1 MNKAQNRPTL
11 HKVLSMIL
19 ALVMVLSLLPLSGF
33 TASSNAAVED
43 YEYNIMFLD
52 CGRKYFSVSS
62 IKSFIDEASAAG
74 FNYIQLAVGNDG
86 MRFLL
91 DDMSLTVNGT
101 TYSSEEVSAAIHS
114 GNEAYYDFNTDE
126 LTQSEMD
133 TIIAYANEKGMGVI
147 PCINT
152 PGHMDAI
159 LDAAEALTNE
169 TCSYNGSTRTIDV
182 TNSTAVSFTKAFLQ
196 KYINYFASKGCT
208 LFNMGADEYAND
220 IYTSGSMGFGNLQS
234 EGKYSYYVT
243 YVNEVAA
250 MIKTAGMK
258 PMAFNDGI
266 YFNSKTSYGAFDTD
280 ILICYWSSGWG
291 SYNPMPATT
300 LASMGYKL
308 INTHGDYYWVLGKSD
323 SQCDANKAAGFDYK
337 SFQGSTVENPAG
349 SMFCIWC
356 DYPGA
361 GTESSVISNTS
372 ATIAAFGGK
381 LPKVEAFNAVMSSTV
396 YNSSGST
403 TSSESDVLSV
413 TASGL
418 TSLTCTQTTAPAIND
433 AEADRI
439 QAYDVTPKT
448 ADGNYT
454 GSASVSIKI
463 PSGWDISKVRGF
475 VVNDNTVTSYTG
487 TVSNDFYTFTAP
499 HFSVMGLY
507 QLAAASYT
515 DTKEIELTVGGTVTV
530 TQSNVESSGN
540 ITVSDSSIATV
551 NAEYKNIESS
561 TTRVLSS
568 QITSFTTNGT
578 TGVISDGNRNYLVI
592 DSSGSIS
599 NTTDINDATEFTVKK
614 SSGGGGSSSSNYTIC
629 DDNGYYLRYGSGS
642 LSASKSSSKWY
653 YNDGFA
659 AGRNK
664 NNNSYY
670 YYYYI
675 DFSDGKW
682 TVSYSNSSST
692 AGLYGTTTKTTEP
705 VQGTEI
711 TFTGVAAGTT
721 EIQVGDVLYKITVT
735 DKAPN
740 DAMTS
745 NSITLE
751 HWITNAKVTSTSQ
764 GSTYTTTIYSSDAS
778 SDDGLAISS
787 KSYNPGYWGT
797 VEVYY
802 WQAVCLDSD
811 NLQTDDGG
819 DDETADGT
827 TLTHIRYHGDAWQY
841 KTAADGTWHYFLS
854 DDQLVAYYL
863 QKTDVTQEIT
873 TYTKDYGYDTSSSTI
888 TNGGDGKGSVAL
900 SFAVVYPDG
909 NISPVESSIYA
920 SSTMIFN
927 YWDGRDIGIVAP
939 ENNSDYNIA
948 RITVTDG
955 KRNRASDDSYWGSND
970 NWYGTSATSSD
981 SITWEKT
988 TDSSTGKI
996 WYDETVVWD
1005 KVTDAGTTP
1014 MVNGQV
1020 DNITWSAKNTAKLVL
1035 IYLEPIEKETN
1046 LNVVWYDDNARTE
1059 ISRTQVAMKYNQ
1071 GDAEP
1076 TFTDKLMCNG
1086 AVIGGNGP
1094 WTGKTSTD
1102 SNYLP
1107 DGACV
1112 ENSSGINQ
1120 TFNKNLLT
1128 NISVT
1133 GVYASGLYEYVS
1145 AEISDDGKT
1154 LTLHYNLK
1162 ATSGKIFVVDFGLPV
1177 NIPFADFGL
1186 ESAATISS
1194 VSFDSNDITQTIKQG
1209 TYGTGAID
1217 MTNKVVTYTLTKTL
1231 DSQVVIPIYVTFND
1245 RNTIRQQVY
1254 IIPASTVYY
1263 EDSFATFTDGS
1274 YNSQDVKWDTVTDD
1288 TTQENVTQ
1296 ALEALGSKQNV
1307 YGYDPAYN
1315 SSTKYSLGS
1324 AHKVT
1329 VSSTMAEDENV
1340 VWPSATFTFTGT
1352 GFDIISLTDN
1362 TSGAIYV
1369 DVYQG
1374 SEATGTPVK
1383 RLVVNNYY
1391 GYKYENNNWIVSNE
1405 AGANPLYQIP
1415 VMKVDLTTSGTYT
1428 AVITV
1433 AYASRQDKTGGSEYT
1448 FVLDAIRVYNP
1459 IGKDYDYGNDGEK
1472 SPSYVEIKKVL
1483 LDISALSKENATGA
1497 VFIDGKGS
1505 NVTATE
1511 YANYGPNHEAY
1522 LANSQA
1528 IAFQLVASAEPTSV
1542 QLGAK
1547 LANGTAGS
1555 LTISGASCVKE
1566 TEGVLSL
1573 NTSTDMY
1580 YELMGLEW
1588 SEQNDGTY
1596 KSSVITLTNNGKE
1609 GSIISLTNLKFIGAT
1624 YTSES
1629 ADVENATSEV
1639 ALLSLA
1645 ASPAMVD
1652 EAVLAVSNVLY
1663 DDPEPTPDPEPEVKT
1678 FEPDTFKVS
1687 LSKNSISAGQKATLT
1702 VKASAEVTAI
1712 TVNGETYDSYKTR
1725 YERSGWNWRSAKTE
1739 YHVFTVSLTP
1749 TETTEYDVVAVNA
1762 DGAVSETETVTLTVK
1777 AAQSNWWDNV
1787 WNNFFGK
1794 WF

>member
-33 TASSNAAVED
+33 TASDNAAVEG

-91 DDMSLTVNGT
+91 DDMSLTVDGT

-114 GNEAYYDFNTDE
+114 GNEAYYNFDTDE
-126 LTQSEMD
+126 LTQAEMD

-159 LDAAEALTNE
+159 LDAAEALTNA

-182 TNSTAVSFTKAFLQ
+182 TNSTAVSFTKEFLQ

-234 EGKYSYYVT
+234 TGKYSYYVT

-250 MIKTAGMK
+250 MIKNAGMK

-266 YFNSKTSYGAFDTD
+266 YFNSNTSSGTFDTD
-280 ILICYWSSGWG
+280 ILICYWSCGWG

-300 LASMGYKL
+300 LASKGFKL
-308 INTHGDYYWVLGKSD
+308 INTHGDYYYVLGGTA
-323 SQCDANKAAGFDYK
+323 QCSADKAKEFDYK
-337 SFQGSTVENPAG
+337 TFQGSTVEKPAG

-356 DYPGA
+356 DYPSA
-361 GTESSVISNTS
+361 GTEASVISNTS
-372 ATIAAFGGK
+372 ATIAAFGGT
-381 LPKVEAFNAVMSSTV
+381 LPAVEAFNAVPSSTV

-418 TSLTCTQTTAPAIND
+418 TSLTCTQTTAPVIND

-507 QLAAASYT
+507 QLAAAS
-515 DTKEIELTVGGTVTV
+515 DTETEEIELTVGGTATV
-530 TQSNVESSGN
+530 TQSNVDSSSS
-540 ITVSDSSIATV
+540 ITGGDSSIATV
-551 NAEYKNIESS
+551 SAKYKDIAGS
-561 TTRVLSS
+561 TTRVLGS
-568 QITSFTTNGT
+568 QITSFTTSGT
-578 TGVISDGNRNYLVI
+578 TGVISDGNGNYLVI

-599 NTTDINDATEFTVKK
+599 NTIDINAATEFTVTSTTKNNK
-614 SSGGGGSSSSNYTIC
+614 TYTIEGSNDYVLSVSDSSSGRSLYASKESSTTWKYDGDKGFYFQKQGGSS
-629 DDNGYYLRYGSGS
+629 YYLTPSWSISKNSVSSYGNLYS
-642 LSASKSSSKWY
+642 
-653 YNDGFA
+653 
-659 AGRNK
+659 
-664 NNNSYY
+664 
-670 YYYYI
+670 
-675 DFSDGKW
+675 
-682 TVSYSNSSST
+682 VS
-692 AGLYGTTTKTTEP
+692 TKTGET
-705 VQGTEI
+705 VQGIEI

-721 EIQVGDVLYKITVT
+721 DIQVGNVLYKITVT

-981 SITWEKT
+981 SITWDKT

-1014 MVNGQV
+1014 MVNGKV

-1035 IYLEPIEKETN
+1035 IYLEPIEKATN
-1046 LNVVWYDDNARTE
+1046 LNVVWYDDNASAE
-1059 ISRTQVAMKYNQ
+1059 ITKTQVAMKYTQ
-1071 GDAEP
+1071 GADVP
-1076 TFTDKLMCNG
+1076 SFKTDLKS
-1086 AVIGGNGP
+1086 V
-1094 WTGKTSTD
+1094 TSGVTKWP
-1102 SNYLP
+1102 SNDPKSNDYLP
-1107 DGACV
+1107 DAAYV
-1112 ENSSGINQ
+1112 TNSSGINQ
-1120 TFNKNLLT
+1120 TFNKDLLT
-1128 NISVT
+1128 NTSVT

-1145 AEISDDGKT
+1145 ADISVDGKT

-1162 ATSGKIFVVDFGLPV
+1162 AASGKIFVVDFGLPV

-1186 ESAATISS
+1186 ESALTISS
-1194 VSFDSNDITQTIKQG
+1194 VSFDSKDSTQTIKHG

-1217 MTNKVVTYTLTKTL
+1217 MTKNVVTYTLTKTL
-1231 DSQVVIPIYVTFND
+1231 DSLVAIPIFVTFND
-1245 RNTIRQQVY
+1245 KNTIRQQVY

-1329 VSSTMAEDENV
+1329 VSSTMAEDKNV

-1415 VMKVDLTTSGTYT
+1415 VMKVDLTTSDTYT

-1483 LDISALSKENATGA
+1483 LDTSALSKENATGA

-1528 IAFQLVASAEPTSV
+1528 IAFQLVASAKPTSV

-1555 LTISGASCVKE
+1555 LTISGASYVKE

-1580 YELMGLEW
+1580 YELTGLEW

>member
-33 TASSNAAVED
+33 TASDNDAVEGYD
-43 YEYNIMFLD
+43 YNIMFLD

-91 DDMSLTVNGT
+91 DDMSLTVNET

-114 GNEAYYDFNTDE
+114 GNEAYYNFDTDE
-126 LTQSEMD
+126 LTQTEMD

-159 LDAAEALTNE
+159 LDAAEKLTNE
-169 TCSYNGSTRTIDV
+169 TCSYKGSTRTIDV

-234 EGKYSYYVT
+234 EGKYSCYVT

-266 YFNSKTSYGAFDTD
+266 YFNSNASSGTFDTD

-300 LASMGYKL
+300 LASKGFKL
-308 INTHGDYYWVLGKSD
+308 INTHGDYYYVLGGTA
-323 SQCDANKAAGFDYK
+323 QCSADKAKEFDYK
-337 SFQGSTVENPAG
+337 TFQGSTVENPAG

-361 GTESSVISNTS
+361 GTESDVISSTS
-372 ATIAAFGGK
+372 DTITAFGGT

-403 TSSESDVLSV
+403 TSSQSDVLSV

-418 TSLTCTQTTAPAIND
+418 TNLTCTQTTAPAIND
-433 AEADRI
+433 AEAGKI

-454 GSASVSIKI
+454 DPASVSIKI
-463 PSGWDISKVRGF
+463 PDGWDTSTVRAF
-475 VVNDNTVTSYTG
+475 VVNDDNTVTTVIG

-515 DTKEIELTVGGTVTV
+515 KTQEIELTVGGTATYI
-530 TQSNVESSGN
+530 QSGVDSSSS
-540 ITVSDSSIATV
+540 ITVGDSSIATAS
-551 NAEYKNIESS
+551 AEYKNIESS
-561 TTRVLSS
+561 TTKVLGS
-568 QITSFTTNGT
+568 QITSFSTNGT
-578 TGVISDGNRNYLVI
+578 TGVISDGNDNYLVI
-592 DSSGSIS
+592 DSNGSIS
-599 NTTDINDATEFTVKK
+599 NTTDINAATEFTVKK
-614 SSGGGGSSSSNYTIC
+614 SSGGSSSNYTIY
-629 DDNGYYLRYGSGS
+629 DNNGYYLKNGSGS
-642 LSASKSSSKWY
+642 LSASTSSSKWY

-670 YYYYI
+670 NYL
-675 DFSDGKW
+675 DFSDEKW
-682 TVSYSNSSST
+682 TVSNSIGSNKT
-692 AGLYGTTTKTTEP
+692 GLYGTTTKTTDP
-705 VQGTEI
+705 VKGAEI

-721 EIQVGDVLYKITVT
+721 EIQVGNVLYKITVT

-745 NSITLE
+745 KSITLE

-787 KSYNPGYWGT
+787 KSYNPGYWGE

-827 TLTHIRYHGDAWQY
+827 TLTHIRYHGGAWQY

-854 DDQLVAYYL
+854 SDQLVAYYL

-955 KRNRASDDSYWGSND
+955 KRNRASVDSYWSSND

-1071 GDAEP
+1071 GDDEP
-1076 TFTDKLMCNG
+1076 SFKTDLKS
-1086 AVIGGNGP
+1086 V
-1094 WTGKTSTD
+1094 TSGVTEWP
-1102 SNYLP
+1102 SNDPKSNDYLP
-1107 DGACV
+1107 DAAYV
-1112 ENSSGINQ
+1112 TNSSGINQ
-1120 TFNKNLLT
+1120 TFNKDLLT
-1128 NISVT
+1128 ITSVT

-1145 AEISDDGKT
+1145 ADISDDGKT

-1307 YGYDPAYN
+1307 YGYDPAYS
-1315 SSTKYSLGS
+1315 SSTQYSLGS

-1362 TSGAIYV
+1362 TSGTIFV
-1369 DVYQG
+1369 DVYEG
-1374 SEATGTPVK
+1374 KDTNNESKKSVF
-1383 RLVVNNYY
+1383 VNNYY
-1391 GYKYENNNWIVSNE
+1391 GYEYKDGKWVVSKTKTN
-1405 AGANPLYQIP
+1405 ALYQIP
-1415 VMKVDLTTSGTYT
+1415 VIRFTDLTYGEYT
-1428 AVITV
+1428 VVIRP
-1433 AYASRQDKTGGSEYT
+1433 AYNEYLDHTDKGEYT

-1459 IGKDYDYGNDGEK
+1459 MGEDYDYTEDGEGY
-1472 SPSYVEIKKVL
+1472 PQYIKLRDKLADQEASIAGDSKV
-1483 LDISALSKENATGA
+1483 
-1497 VFIDGKGS
+1497 VFIDGGS
-1505 NVTATE
+1505 TADITT
-1511 YANYGPNHEAY
+1511 YANYGPNNEVY
-1522 LANSQA
+1522 LAKGQA
-1528 IAFQLVASAEPTSV
+1528 ISFTVPAGLTNLETV
-1542 QLGAK
+1542 QIGAK
-1547 LANGTAGS
+1547 ALSGTAKMNVTVGS
-1555 LTISGASCVKE
+1555 DTATVTTEDISTA
-1566 TEGVLSL
+1566 TE
-1573 NTSTDMY
+1573 MY
-1580 YELMGLEW
+1580 YKFNAESGN
-1588 SEQNDGTY
+1588 QVT
-1596 KSSVITLTNNGKE
+1596 ITNTGE
-1609 GSIISLTNLKFIGAT
+1609 GILSLTNLKLTFKVDPTAST
-1624 YTSES
+1624 
-1629 ADVENATSEV
+1629 ENEIALTAMDTEEQEV
-1639 ALLSLA
+1639 AVMAVRALFA
-1645 ASPAMVD
+1645 A
-1652 EAVLAVSNVLY
+1652 
-1663 DDPEPTPDPEPEVKT
+1663 PTPVVET
-1678 FEPDTFKVS
+1678 FEPETFKVS

-1712 TVNGETYDSYKTR
+1712 TVNGETYDSYTTR
-1725 YERSGWNWRSAKTE
+1725 YERSGWRWWSAKTE

-1762 DGAVSETETVTLTVK
+1762 DGAVSEAKTVTLTVRP
-1777 AAQSNWWDNV
+1777 AQSNWWDNV

>member
-33 TASSNAAVED
+33 TASDNAVVED

-91 DDMSLTVNGT
+91 DDMSLTVDGT
-101 TYSSEEVSAAIHS
+101 TYSSEKVSAAIHS
-114 GNEAYYDFNTDE
+114 GNEKYYNFNTDE

-159 LDAAEALTNE
+159 LDAAEALTNK

-182 TNSTAVSFTKAFLQ
+182 TNSTAVSFTNAFLL

-243 YVNEVAA
+243 YVNEVAE
-250 MIKTAGMK
+250 MIKDAGME

-266 YFNSKTSYGAFDTD
+266 YFNSNASSGTFDTD

-300 LASMGYKL
+300 LASKGFKL
-308 INTHGDYYWVLGKSD
+308 INTHGDYYYVLGGTA
-323 SQCDANKAAGFDYK
+323 QCSADKAKEFDYK
-337 SFQGSTVENPAG
+337 TFQGSKVENPAG

-356 DYPGA
+356 DSPGA
-361 GTESSVISNTS
+361 GTEASVISSTS
-372 ATIAAFGGK
+372 ATIAAFGGT
-381 LPKVEAFNAVMSSTV
+381 LPKVEAASTV
-396 YNSSGST
+396 ESKTVTDASSDT
-403 TSSESDVLSV
+403 SV
-413 TASGL
+413 TAPGLVGL
-418 TSLTCTQTTAPAIND
+418 TVTETTNVPEITN
-433 AEADRI
+433 AEKTL
-439 QAYDVTPKT
+439 AYNVTPRT

-454 GSASVSIKI
+454 DSASVSIKI
-463 PSGWDISKVRGF
+463 PSDWDTSKVRGF
-475 VVNDNTVTSYTG
+475 VVNDDNTVTTVMG
-487 TVSNDFYTFTAP
+487 TVSSSFYTFTAS

-515 DTKEIELTVGGTVTV
+515 KTEEIELTVGGTVTF
-530 TQSNVESSGN
+530 TQSNVDSSSS
-540 ITVSDSSIATV
+540 ITVGDSSIATV

-561 TTRVLSS
+561 TTKVLGS
-568 QITSFTTNGT
+568 QITSFTTSGN
-578 TGVISDGNRNYLVI
+578 TGVISDGNDNYLVI
-592 DSSGSIS
+592 DSNGNIS
-599 NTTDINDATEFTVKK
+599 NTNDINAATEFTVTKK
-614 SSGGGGSSSSNYTIC
+614 SGSDSSSYTIC
-629 DDNGYYLRYGSGS
+629 DGNGNYLKKSNGS
-642 LSASKSSSKWY
+642 LSTSKSSSKWY
-653 YNDGFA
+653 YNNGLA
-659 AGRNK
+659 ASREKSKGSYSY
-664 NNNSYY
+664 SYY
-670 YYYYI
+670 LN
-675 DFSDGKW
+675 FSDGKW

-692 AGLYGTTTKTTEP
+692 TGLYGTTTRTTEP
-705 VQGTEI
+705 VKGTEI

-721 EIQVGDVLYKITVT
+721 EIQVGNVLYNITVT
-735 DKAPN
+735 DKAPD

-745 NSITLE
+745 KSITLE

-787 KSYNPGYWGT
+787 KSYNPGYWGE

-811 NLQTDDGG
+811 NLQTADGG

-827 TLTHIRYHGDAWQY
+827 TLTHIRYHGGAWQY

-873 TYTKDYGYDTSSSTI
+873 TYTKDYGYNTSGSTI
-888 TNGGDGKGSVAL
+888 ANGGDGNGSVAL

-927 YWDGRDIGIVAP
+927 YWYGRDIGIVAP
-939 ENNSDYNIA
+939 ENNSYYNIA
-948 RITVTDG
+948 RITVTNG
-955 KRNRASDDSYWGSND
+955 NRNRASDSSWGSND
-970 NWYGTSATSSD
+970 YWYGTSATSSD

-988 TDSSTGKI
+988 TDSFTGKI

-1014 MVNGQV
+1014 MVNGKV

-1035 IYLEPIEKETN
+1035 IYLEPIEKATN
-1046 LNVVWYDDNARTE
+1046 LNVVWYDDNARTV
-1059 ISRTQVAMKYNQ
+1059 ISNTQVAMKYNQ

-1076 TFTDKLMCNG
+1076 TFTDKLMCESV
-1086 AVIGGNGP
+1086 VIGGNGP

-1102 SNYLP
+1102 SDYLP
-1107 DGACV
+1107 DDAYV

-1128 NISVT
+1128 NTGVT

-1145 AEISDDGKT
+1145 ADISADGKT
-1154 LTLHYNLK
+1154 LTLHYDLK

-1194 VSFDSNDITQTIKQG
+1194 VSFDSKDSTQTIKHG

-1231 DSQVVIPIYVTFND
+1231 DSQVAIPIFVTFND
-1245 RNTIRQQVY
+1245 SKTICQQVR

-1263 EDSFATFTDGS
+1263 EDSFAKFNSGKYTANSVENKVEWGTDG
-1274 YNSQDVKWDTVTDD
+1274 

-1296 ALEALGSKQNV
+1296 ALEALGDKENV

-1315 SSTKYSLGS
+1315 SSTQYSLGS

-1329 VSSTMAEDENV
+1329 VSAAMAEDENV
-1340 VWPSATFTFTGT
+1340 VWPSATFTFKGT

-1362 TSGAIYV
+1362 TSGTIFV
-1369 DVYQG
+1369 DVYEG
-1374 SEATGTPVK
+1374 KDTAGESKESVF
-1383 RLVVNNYY
+1383 VDNYY
-1391 GYKYENNNWIVSNE
+1391 GYEYKDGKWVVNKTSTN
-1405 AGANPLYQIP
+1405 ALYQIP
-1415 VMKVDLTTSGTYT
+1415 VISFTDLTYGEYT
-1428 AVITV
+1428 VVIRP
-1433 AYASRQDKTGGSEYT
+1433 AYNKYLDHTDKDEYT

-1459 IGKDYDYGNDGEK
+1459 MGEDYDYTKDGEGY
-1472 SPSYVEIKKVL
+1472 PQYIKLRDKLADKEASFAGDSKV
-1483 LDISALSKENATGA
+1483 
-1497 VFIDGKGS
+1497 VFIDGGS
-1505 NVTATE
+1505 MADITT
-1511 YANYGPNHEAY
+1511 YANYGPNNEVY
-1522 LANSQA
+1522 LAKGQA
-1528 IAFQLVASAEPTSV
+1528 ISFTVPAGLTNLETV
-1542 QLGAK
+1542 QIGAK
-1547 LANGTAGS
+1547 APSGTAKMNVTVGS
-1555 LTISGASCVKE
+1555 DTATVTTEDISTA
-1566 TEGVLSL
+1566 TE
-1573 NTSTDMY
+1573 MY
-1580 YELMGLEW
+1580 YKFTAVSGN
-1588 SEQNDGTY
+1588 QVT
-1596 KSSVITLTNNGKE
+1596 ITNTGE
-1609 GSIISLTNLKFIGAT
+1609 GILSLTNLKLTFKVDPTAST
-1624 YTSES
+1624 
-1629 ADVENATSEV
+1629 ENEIALTAMDTEEQEV
-1639 ALLSLA
+1639 AVMAVRALFA
-1645 ASPAMVD
+1645 A
-1652 EAVLAVSNVLY
+1652 
-1663 DDPEPTPDPEPEVKT
+1663 PTPVVET
-1678 FEPDTFKVS
+1678 FEPETFKVS

-1712 TVNGETYDSYKTR
+1712 TVNGETYDSYTTR
-1725 YERSGWNWRSAKTE
+1725 YERSGWRWWSAKTE

-1749 TETTEYDVVAVNA
+1749 AETAEYNVVAVNA
-1762 DGAVSETETVTLTVK
+1762 DGAVSEAKTVTLTVRP
-1777 AAQSNWWDNV
+1777 AQSNWWDNV

>member
-33 TASSNAAVED
+33 TASDNDAVEGYD
-43 YEYNIMFLD
+43 YNIMFLD

-101 TYSSEEVSAAIHS
+101 TYSSEQVSAAIHS
-114 GNEAYYDFNTDE
+114 GNEAYYNFDTDE

-159 LDAAEALTNE
+159 LDAAEELTNK

-220 IYTSGSMGFGNLQS
+220 KYTSGSMGFGNLQS
-234 EGKYSYYVT
+234 EGKYSCYVT
-243 YVNEVAA
+243 YVNEVAE
-250 MIKTAGMK
+250 MIKDAGMK

-266 YFNSKTSYGAFDTD
+266 YFNSNTSSGTFDTD
-280 ILICYWSSGWG
+280 ILICYWSRGWG

-300 LASMGYKL
+300 LASKGFKL
-308 INTHGDYYWVLGKSD
+308 INTHGDYYYVLGGTA
-323 SQCDANKAAGFDYK
+323 QCSADKAKEFDYK
-337 SFQGSTVENPAG
+337 TFQGSTVENPAG

-356 DYPGA
+356 DDPGA
-361 GTESSVISNTS
+361 GAEASVISSTS
-372 ATIAAFGGK
+372 ATIAAFGGT
-381 LPKVEAFNAVMSSTV
+381 LPAVEEFNAVPSSTV

-433 AEADRI
+433 AEADKI

-463 PSGWDISKVRGF
+463 PSGWDNSKVRGF
-475 VVNDNTVTSYTG
+475 VVNSDNTVTSYTG
-487 TVSNDFYTFTAP
+487 TVSNDFYTFTAS

-507 QLAAASYT
+507 QLAAAS
-515 DTKEIELTVGGTVTV
+515 DTETEEIKITVGGTATV
-530 TQSNVESSGN
+530 TQSNVDSSGS
-540 ITVSDSSIATV
+540 ITGGDSSIATAS
-551 NAEYKNIESS
+551 AEYKNIESS
-561 TTRVLSS
+561 TTKTLGS
-568 QITSFTTNGT
+568 QITSFSKNGT
-578 TGVISDGNRNYLVI
+578 TGVISDGVGNYLVI
-592 DSSGSIS
+592 DSNGNIS
-599 NTTDINDATEFTVKK
+599 NTNDINAATEFTVTSTTKNNK
-614 SSGGGGSSSSNYTIC
+614 TNYTIE
-629 DDNGYYLRYGSGS
+629 GSNDYV
-642 LSASKSSSKWY
+642 LSVSDSSGRLLYASKESSTTWKY
-653 YNDGFA
+653 DGDKGFYFQKQ
-659 AGRNK
+659 GG
-664 NNNSYY
+664 NSYY
-670 YYYYI
+670 LTPSWSI
-675 DFSDGKW
+675 SKNS
-682 TVSYSNSSST
+682 VSSYGNLYSVS
-692 AGLYGTTTKTTEP
+692 TKTGET
-705 VQGTEI
+705 VQVTEI
-711 TFTGVAAGTT
+711 TFTGVAVGTT
-721 EIQVGDVLYKITVT
+721 EIQVGNVLYTITV
-735 DKAPN
+735 KAEDVSKVDPIKLEYWLTN
-740 DAMTS
+740 TS
-745 NSITLE
+745 ISTVTGAE
-751 HWITNAKVTSTSQ
+751 SEPRTNIKSE
-764 GSTYTTTIYSSDAS
+764 TYYAYYTPVKADSDGVATENGIDVTTIAPATTRSNEDNR
-778 SDDGLAISS
+778 DL
-787 KSYNPGYWGT
+787 
-797 VEVYY
+797 YY
-802 WQAVCLDSD
+802 WRCRLLDKNVTNSYGS
-811 NLQTDDGG
+811 LTEWQTNDGG
-819 DDETADGT
+819 DDDTWSGVGFT
-827 TLTHIRYHGDAWQY
+827 KIRYYGSQWQVFTENNQWVNVES
-841 KTAADGTWHYFLS
+841 KH
-854 DDQLVAYYL
+854 QLVAYYL
-863 QKTDVTQEIT
+863 EYIKVSDEVESFAADWGGRGTG
-873 TYTKDYGYDTSSSTI
+873 DYGPWMDTSSYCT
-888 TNGGDGKGSVAL
+888 L
-900 SFAVVYPDG
+900 SMQVVYEDGTTNPRGTDATSLAAKTMVYGYWTDGRGIGTVMLNGSEFEIYKVTAETGYASVSFSGNYHAKANSFTWDG
-909 NISPVESSIYA
+909 NEQTVWVGQSSNVEISNDSHNPSKDGANANLV
-920 SSTMIFN
+920 
-927 YWDGRDIGIVAP
+927 WD
-939 ENNSDYNIA
+939 ENQEAILLRVYVRAKVTEDSLTVHYMDKTNNNEEFYSYNIA
-948 RITVTDG
+948 VKEGTYFKDDIGLPDTDG
-955 KRNRASDDSYWGSND
+955 GDLKNSEVTNIRNVEQK
-970 NWYGTSATSSD
+970 
-981 SITWEKT
+981 IT
-988 TDSSTGKI
+988 TDLSKMPEI
-996 WYDETVVWD
+996 
-1005 KVTDAGTTP
+1005 
-1014 MVNGQV
+1014 N
-1020 DNITWSAKNTAKLVL
+1020 AKYRYQ
-1035 IYLEPIEKETN
+1035 IYK
-1046 LNVVWYDDNARTE
+1046 
-1059 ISRTQVAMKYNQ
+1059 
-1071 GDAEP
+1071 
-1076 TFTDKLMCNG
+1076 
-1086 AVIGGNGP
+1086 
-1094 WTGKTSTD
+1094 
-1102 SNYLP
+1102 
-1107 DGACV
+1107 CV
-1112 ENSSGINQ
+1112 EVEQSPETKSKNVYLYYTFSNQ
-1120 TFNKNLLT
+1120 T
-1128 NISVT
+1128 S
-1133 GVYASGLYEYVS
+1133 
-1145 AEISDDGKT
+1145 
-1154 LTLHYNLK
+1154 
-1162 ATSGKIFVVDFGLPV
+1162 FVIDFGLPV
-1177 NIPFADFGL
+1177 KIPFSSLGDLAKAQNITKVEVSGCDFGTTCCNL
-1186 ESAATISS
+1186 
-1194 VSFDSNDITQTIKQG
+1194 Q
-1209 TYGTGAID
+1209 
-1217 MTNKVVTYTLTKTL
+1217 NKVITYTPTSVLTKSEKLNIT
-1231 DSQVVIPIYVTFND
+1231 VTGIITYTNEKNETVTKEGTVTF
-1245 RNTIRQQVY
+1245 IVY

-1274 YNSQDVKWDTVTDD
+1274 YNSQDVKWDTVTDV

-1315 SSTKYSLGS
+1315 SSTQYSLGS

-1329 VSSTMAEDENV
+1329 VSSTMAGDKNV
-1340 VWPSATFTFTGT
+1340 VWPSATFTFKGT

-1369 DVYQG
+1369 DVYKG

-1391 GYKYENNNWIVSNE
+1391 GYKYENNEWIVSNE

-1415 VMKVDLTTSGTYT
+1415 VMKVDLTTSDTYT

-1433 AYASRQDKTGGSEYT
+1433 AYASRQDKTGDSEYT

-1459 IGKDYDYGNDGEK
+1459 MGKDYDYGNDGEK

-1483 LDISALSKENATGA
+1483 LDTSALSKENATGA

-1555 LTISGASCVKE
+1555 LTISGASCVKVS
-1566 TEGVLSL
+1566 EGVLSL

-1580 YELMGLEW
+1580 YELTGLEW
-1588 SEQNDGTY
+1588 SVQSDGTY
-1596 KSSVITLTNNGKE
+1596 KSNVITLTNNGKE

-1624 YTSES
+1624 YTNKS
-1629 ADVENATSEV
+1629 ADVENATSGV

-1687 LSKNSISAGQKATLT
+1687 LSKNSISTGQKATLT

-1712 TVNGETYDSYKTR
+1712 TVNGETYDSYTTR
-1725 YERSGWNWRSAKTE
+1725 YERSGWNWWSAKTE

-1749 TETTEYDVVAVNA
+1749 AETTEYNVVAVNA